1 MEFKYNKLRG
11 RIVEKFGSQN
21 AFAKHIGVSHIT
33 ISNKLHG
40 NIGFSQADIMKW
52 AEALEIKLEE
62 IGIYFFT

>member
-21 AFAKHIGVSHIT
+21 AFSTYIGVSVVT
-33 ISNKLHG
+33 ISKKLHG
-40 NIGFSQADIMKW
+40 DSGFSQADIMKW
-52 AEALEIKLEE
+52 AEALEIKPEE